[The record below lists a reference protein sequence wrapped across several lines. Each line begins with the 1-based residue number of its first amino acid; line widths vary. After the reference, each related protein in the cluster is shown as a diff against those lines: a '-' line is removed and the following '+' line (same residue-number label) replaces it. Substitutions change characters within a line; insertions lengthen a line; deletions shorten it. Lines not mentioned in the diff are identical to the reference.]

1 MVQTTNST
9 SSGNGKTDSVS
20 ATNVSSPEKKVKYAW
35 MGIVLAV
42 LLGFAFIALFSKV
55 FYDLTKIQARPVWGD
70 YFKISTTTIDYD
82 EYRKTLLIPGTK
94 ITPETAPEPVV
105 SRPVGLEESAIAPSV
120 PTPGYGGEEDLTYLP
135 SYVIKSE
142 YIKARDA
149 YLADLTRYNMIVL
162 AYHGGVSILLL
173 VLSVLLHSSLGKKKA
188 MAVVTLPFFWASIA
202 MFVFTIGES
211 LFRLV
216 QAFRGSSVYIILG
229 VMILAIVAVIW
240 FIQYRH
246 GRKPAEA

>member
-1 MVQTTNST
+1 MAQAMNSSSTEKGKSESTT
-9 SSGNGKTDSVS
+9 S
-20 ATNVSSPEKKVKYAW
+20 ASASSPEKKVKYAW

-42 LLGFAFIALFSKV
+42 LLGFAFVALFAKV
-55 FYDLTKIQARPVWGD
+55 FYDLTKIQARPMWGD

-82 EYRKTLLIPGTK
+82 EYQKTLLVPGTK

-105 SRPVGLEESAIAPSV
+105 SRPVGLEESANAPYV

-142 YIKARDA
+142 YMKARDA
-149 YLADLTRYNMIVL
+149 YLADLTRYNMMVL

-173 VLSVLLHSSLGKKKA
+173 VLSVLFHSSIGKKKA
-188 MAVVTLPFFWASIA
+188 MAVLTLPFFWASIA

-216 QAFRGSSVYIILG
+216 QAFKGSAVYIILG
-229 VMILAIVAVIW
+229 VMILAIIAVIW

-246 GRKPAEA
+246 GRKAAEA